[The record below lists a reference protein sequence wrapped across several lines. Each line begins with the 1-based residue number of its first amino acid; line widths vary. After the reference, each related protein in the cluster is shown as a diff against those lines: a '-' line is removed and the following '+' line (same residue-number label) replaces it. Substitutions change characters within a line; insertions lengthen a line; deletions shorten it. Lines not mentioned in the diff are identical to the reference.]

1 LKRTNRLFGHFTGTV
16 LTLSAVLLI
25 AVVFLLIFSPDKSE
39 SIYYFFAGPFLNSL
53 SIGNMLSSFTLL
65 VFSGLAITV
74 SFRADVFNLG
84 GEGQIY
90 TGAIAATAVL
100 VYIPGL
106 NSVTGIILAS
116 LAAAAAGGIM
126 AGISGILKNRWNVD
140 ELISSFLLSNAVIHI
155 IDYLITGPLWDRNSY
170 LLTTKV
176 IDEKYHL
183 MQFLRPSDLNS
194 GIFGALIAVALIS
207 FLLFYTKQ
215 GYELRI
221 CGMNREFAHYGG
233 LNTAFYITVPMIIS
247 GALLGLAGSS
257 AIMGIHHATIKGFYS
272 GIGWNGIAVAL
283 IAGTNPI
290 AVIPSAFIFS
300 YLNQASETAMLKADF
315 PFELGGLIQAV
326 VFLLISS
333 KFLGNKAD
341 SLLKSART
349 YRRKKDDQ

>member
-1 LKRTNRLFGHFTGTV
+1 LRRNNKLLGHLTGTV
-16 LTLSAVLLI
+16 LTLAAVLVI
-25 AVVFLLIFSPDKSE
+25 AIIFLLFFSPDKSE

-90 TGAIAATAVL
+90 SGAIAATAVL
-100 VYIPGL
+100 VYVPGL
-106 NSVTGIILAS
+106 NSVSGIILAS
-116 LAAAAAGGIM
+116 LAAAAAGGMM

-140 ELISSFLLSNAVIHI
+140 ELISSFLLSNAIIHI
-155 IDYLITGPLWDRNSY
+155 IDYLITGPLWDRKSY
-170 LLTTKV
+170 LLTTKM
-176 IDEKYHL
+176 IDERFNL
-183 MQFLRPSDLNS
+183 MQFLKPSNLNS
-194 GIFGALIAVALIS
+194 GIFGALIAVFLIS
-207 FLLFYTKQ
+207 FLLFYSKQ

-233 LNTAFYITVPMIIS
+233 LNTAFYVTVPLVIS
-247 GALLGLAGSS
+247 GALLGLAGST

-283 IAGTNPI
+283 IAGTNPL

-333 KFLGNKAD
+333 RIIGNKAD
-341 SLLKSART
+341 TLLESLKKF
-349 YRRKKDDQ
+349 RRKTDDK